1 MSGNLSR
8 RIERLARRLFGAPF
22 KNLPPGFG
30 QSMPEIR
37 AFKQEMDET
46 QHRAHGNAPT
56 WFVRRH
62 ERARPAQGH

>member
-8 RIERLARRLFGAPF
+8 WIQSLARRLFGAPF
-22 KNLPPGFG
+22 ENLPPGFG

-37 AFKQEMDET
+37 AFKQDMDAT

-62 ERARPAQGH
+62 ARAKPAR